1 MTEILFIVE
10 DAAEGGYVAHAVGAS
25 IVTEADDLDQLRVMI
40 REAVRCHYDEGDA
53 ERPKVIR
60 LHRVHDEVIAA

>member
-1 MTEILFIVE
+1 MTEILFIIE
-10 DAAEGGYVAHAVGAS
+10 DAAEGGYVAHAVGVS
-25 IVTEADDLDQLRVMI
+25 IVTEADDLDQLREMI
-40 REAVRCHYDEGDA
+40 RDAVRCHYDAPDA